1 MSSSIIKSD
10 CVRIESAANEPT
22 AALPTR
28 ATASGSSKAQ
38 QGRCQK
44 RVQLLREAEVVHAI
58 EVRCSCGEVTV
69 VELEYDPKQG

>member
-10 CVRIESAANEPT
+10 CVRIESTASEPA

-28 ATASGSSKAQ
+28 AAAAGSPKAQ
-38 QGRCQK
+38 ARCQK
-44 RVQLLREAEVVHAI
+44 RVQLLREADVVHAI